1 MKQLQ
6 IACVPANW
14 DKSTITATGL
24 TRNGRAALPR
34 TTTAADLPEPWFS
47 VWRGIVAALESL
59 DPNGW
64 AASFIIADKRYTYP
78 TPPEPV
84 GEQVPEQPQWQDEPV
99 PYIHLTIHRRWD
111 DNTTAE
117 PIELPVESQEAVA
130 LFDHLTEDNVPGII

>member
-64 AASFIIADKRYTYP
+64 AATFILAEKQCAAQDEETEP
-78 TPPEPV
+78 TPS
-84 GEQVPEQPQWQDEPV
+84 
-99 PYIHLTIHRRWD
+99 IHLTIHRRWD
-111 DNTTAE
+111 DQTTAE
-117 PIELPVESQEAVA
+117 PLSLDIEETEAVQ
-130 LFDHLTEDNVPGII
+130 LFDWLTEDE

>member
-24 TRNGRAALPR
+24 TRNGRAALPK
-34 TTTAADLPEPWFS
+34 TTTAADLPEPWFF

-64 AASFIIADKRYTYP
+64 AATFILAEKQYTALDEE
-78 TPPEPV
+78 TEPV
-84 GEQVPEQPQWQDEPV
+84 S
-99 PYIHLTIHRRWD
+99 YIHLTIHRRWD

-117 PIELPVESQEAVA
+117 PLHLDIQEESAVQ
-130 LFDHLTEDNVPGII
+130 LFDWLTEDK